1 MSDAVCRD
9 YAEITDVRASDPQA
23 VERAWQTRTIR
34 PAVRGNG
41 RLMIVAADHPARGAL
56 GVGSRPTA
64 MNSRTDLLDRLRAA
78 LADPG
83 VDGVLATADIL
94 DDLLLLGALEDKVVF
109 SSMNRGGLA
118 GAQFELDDR
127 MTATTAAA
135 TAAARMNGGKMLCR
149 IDLGDPGTVSTL
161 EACARAVDELA
172 AHGLIAMVEP
182 FLSTRVDGKVRND
195 LSPDAVIKSVHISQ
209 GLGSTSAYTWMKL
222 PVVDEMDRVMEST
235 TLPTLLLG
243 GDPADPDEA
252 FASWEKALALP
263 SVRGLIVGRT
273 LLYPADD
280 DVSSAVATAVSMVR
294 RGAIGMHS
302 KYYIPA
308 RSATL
313 PYTVDITPE
322 SAGWTEAS
330 LQVVELKPMQ
340 ELALETGDTEVMIL
354 PLAGGGTV
362 DCGNEAFELAPRAS
376 VFDGPA
382 DMVYIGIGQS
392 YTLCGEGRFAICG
405 ARAKR
410 QLPNRRVAAADVSV
424 ELRGTGNCSR
434 QVHNFG
440 TAGVFEADSLI
451 ACEVITPGGN
461 WSSYPA
467 HKHDEETPVESAL
480 EEIYYFEIASGPDGS
495 RGFGYHRVYGT
506 PDRPIE
512 VLEEVRTG
520 DVVLVPHGYH
530 GPSVAAPGYHM
541 YYLNVMAGPGE
552 ERAWKIVD
560 DPEHAWLRGTWDD
573 QAVDPEASPAFTR
586 SVNRGFQRSAFKSP
600 HTEPTV
606 RLTVAQA
613 TVRFLANQYV
623 ERDGERSKF
632 FAGCFGIFGHGN
644 VAGMGQALL
653 QDEVEA
659 AEAGRR
665 RPCARRSRRA
675 GAAIRAGPQRAGDG
689 AHRRRVRPAE
699 GPAADLGRDRQ
710 HRARV
715 HQHAHRR
722 GTGHHQPAAGT
733 AAAVRHLRH
742 PGQRAGA
749 AGTRTA
755 PRQRDA
761 PSTTRSSRCRG
772 SSTGCGGR
780 SSCPRHC
787 SARCGC

>member
-1 MSDAVCRD
+1 MSNPVCKD
-9 YAEITDVRASDPQA
+9 YTEITDLRATDPGGID
-23 VERAWQTRTIR
+23 RAWQNRTTRPT
-34 PAVRGNG
+34 VRGNG

-56 GVGSRPTA
+56 AVGSRPTA

-94 DDLLLLGALEDKVVF
+94 DDLVLLGALDDKVVF

-127 MTATTAAA
+127 MTAATAAA

-149 IDLGDPGTVSTL
+149 IDLGDPGTVATL

-172 AHGLIAMVEP
+172 SHGLIAMVEP
-182 FLSTRVDGKVRND
+182 FMSTRVDGKVRND
-195 LSPDAVIKSVHISQ
+195 LSADAVIKSIHIGQ

-252 FASWEKALALP
+252 FASWEKALGLP

-294 RGAIGMHS
+294 LRMNVHS

-308 RSATL
+308 RSATP
-313 PYTVDITPE
+313 PYTVDVTPE

-330 LQVVELKPMQ
+330 LKVVELETLQ
-340 ELALETGDTEVMIL
+340 ELSLDTGDTEVMIL
-354 PLAGGGTV
+354 PLSGHGTIES
-362 DCGNEAFELAPRAS
+362 GNEAFELSARAS

-382 DMVYIGIGQS
+382 DMVYIGTDNTYALS
-392 YTLCGEGRFAICG
+392 GEGRFAICG

-410 QLPNRRVAAADVSV
+410 QLLNRRVAAADVPV

-467 HKHDEETPVESAL
+467 HKHDENTPVESAL
-480 EEIYYFEIASGPDGS
+480 EEIYYFEIDSGPSLS

-506 PDRPIE
+506 PERPIE
-512 VLEEVRTG
+512 VLEEVRSG

-541 YYLNVMAGPGE
+541 YYLNVMAGPGQ

-560 DPEHAWLRGTWDD
+560 DPEHAWLRGTWDHQD
-573 QAVDPEASPAFTR
+573 VDP
-586 SVNRGFQRSAFKSP
+586 
-600 HTEPTV
+600 
-606 RLTVAQA
+606 RLP
-613 TVRFLANQYV
+613 L
-623 ERDGERSKF
+623 
-632 FAGCFGIFGHGN
+632 
-644 VAGMGQALL
+644 
-653 QDEVEA
+653 
-659 AEAGRR
+659 
-665 RPCARRSRRA
+665 RSR
-675 GAAIRAGPQRAGDG
+675 G
-689 AHRRRVRPAE
+689 V
-699 GPAADLGRDRQ
+699 
-710 HRARV
+710 
-715 HQHAHRR
+715 
-722 GTGHHQPAAGT
+722 
-733 AAAVRHLRH
+733 
-742 PGQRAGA
+742 
-749 AGTRTA
+749 
-755 PRQRDA
+755 
-761 PSTTRSSRCRG
+761 
-772 SSTGCGGR
+772 
-780 SSCPRHC
+780 
-787 SARCGC
+787 